1 MKNKKIVIFPKLR
14 NNILESKYLN
24 ALNALLF
31 LLETLYFLF
40 RILKDI
46 ILNIYQYKIV
56 SDIGENYL
64 FLNFFKNYHQ
74 YNFQIFTTWNY

>member
-64 FLNFFKNYHQ
+64 FQFFFKLSSV
-74 YNFQIFTTWNY
+74 